1 MLSGDYHVIYLFYLL
16 TKTLYF
22 YLSLSYIC
30 DAFKPKELI
39 QVQSQ
44 LPKKKKKKFKTSDL

>member
-30 DAFKPKELI
+30 DAFKPKKLI

-44 LPKKKKKKFKTSDL
+44 LPKKKKKFKTSDL